1 MIKTKNHHILCIQM
15 QRICKAGQCLKNG
28 MQMVLNVK
36 TNKLKFNEDFIKN
49 YDEDSDERYIFEI
62 NVEYPTEIFFNKHKD
77 LSLLPEKIKAKL
89 NGPEKLFS
97 NIHNKKNYIVHIRA

>member
-1 MIKTKNHHILCIQM
+1 
-15 QRICKAGQCLKNG
+15 
-28 MQMVLNVK
+28 MVLNVK

-77 LSLLPEKIKAKL
+77 
-89 NGPEKLFS
+89 
-97 NIHNKKNYIVHIRA
+97 